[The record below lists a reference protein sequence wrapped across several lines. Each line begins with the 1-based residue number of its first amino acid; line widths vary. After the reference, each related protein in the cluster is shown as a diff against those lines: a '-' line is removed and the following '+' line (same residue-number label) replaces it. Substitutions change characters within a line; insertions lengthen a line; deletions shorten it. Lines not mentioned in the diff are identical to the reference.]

1 MSRLREINE
10 KLNDFMS
17 NLGGNIDQAILS
29 VDWML
34 IDLVRDNIKNKQKNS
49 FDKPITPVYSPFW
62 KKIKNLTYPNL
73 FDTGAWQGSFILN
86 THFPLYEIH
95 STDWKNAKLI
105 DKYGSKEP
113 LTAIS
118 PSNKPKAYS
127 ITNQAIGQSLKLKVG
142 LT

>member
-10 KLNDFMS
+10 KLNAYMS
-17 NLGGNIDQAILS
+17 NLGGNIDQAILYA
-29 VDWML
+29 DWML
-34 IDLVRDNIKNKQKNS
+34 INLVRDNIKNKQKNS

-62 KKIKNLTYPNL
+62 REKKNLTYPNL

-86 THFPLYEIH
+86 AHFPQYEIH
-95 STDWKNAKLI
+95 STDWKNAKLM
-105 DKYGSKEP
+105 DKYGKNDP

-118 PSNKPKAYS
+118 PANKSKAYS
-127 ITNQAIGQSLKLKVG
+127 ITNHAIGQSLKSRVG